1 MKRTVNTSTAA
12 SHFFR
17 LNLFFLFFSIA
28 WLAQAQPKSQINT
41 SQTPTG
47 RYSSHNISGAVQWAD
62 SIISQLTLEE
72 KIGQLCIYTLAL
84 DESRSNLNLLE
95 TVIQKYKVGG
105 LLFSGGN
112 VQTQARLT
120 NRAQAMS
127 RVPLLITFDGE
138 WGLAMRLKDTPD
150 FPRNGTLGCIT
161 DDRLLY
167 DYGQEVARQCR
178 ELGIQVNFAPVADV
192 NINPKNPVIGNR
204 SFGELPENVA
214 HKTVAYA
221 QGLESGG
228 IISVAKHFPGH
239 GDTQSDSHHT
249 LPVLKIPRERLNQ
262 VELLPFRRYIESGLS
277 GIMVGHLSVPALDSL
292 ANRPASLSPSIVTE
306 LLKNEMK
313 FQGLVFTDALAMKG
327 VAGSSSV
334 CLDALKAGNDL
345 LLVPRSLR
353 HEIPAVLKAVQKGEL
368 SEAEIDRRCHKVLVY
383 KYLSGLSNLSRIQTE
398 GLTKRINDP
407 MSEQLIRRLYQAAV
421 TVIENPNQNLP
432 WYDTADSRIAL
443 VEIGHS
449 ESLTSLA
456 QSLTE
461 QKALVRR
468 FIVKPHDDRSRSRA
482 LCDSL
487 ATYDKVVV
495 AINTSKLAPY
505 QTYLYAMTS
514 DSRLTQAVF
523 VFFTSHKTLAACP
536 GMPRQQGAVVL
547 AHTSNHGIPERIGQ
561 ILTGQQTANGR
572 LAFRIG
578 NYYPAGSGVRVAPPQ
593 KPKSTY
599 RFTPQFNYSDYLRLT
614 ERIDS
619 IASLGIQQGAY
630 PGCQIAVWYQGQPL
644 YEQCYGTLDGNSS
657 HPVRPNTLYDLASL
671 TKTSATL
678 LAVMK
683 LYDMGAIRLSDRLS
697 QHLKWLEKT
706 DKRHITIRDV
716 LFHQSGLSPGLS
728 IYPVIID
735 PESYKGKLFSNQ
747 ITSQHK
753 VRLGN
758 RLWGNSQFRFL
769 PSVSPVPNDS
779 CLFPVCGNLWV
790 SPSLRTDIQ
799 QQIIEQ
805 PIRPRSYRYSDTG
818 FILLQFLVEELTGQ
832 PLNQFVD
839 SCFYHPMH
847 LSHTGYQPL
856 NWIPADSIAPS
867 AFDHFLRK
875 SELRGFVH
883 DETAAFMGGVAGHAG
898 LFSNAT
904 EQAMLYQMLLNGGVW
919 QGKRYLSEQTCRK
932 FTTTVSG
939 QSRRGLGFDR
949 PAPDPEKSPC
959 APSAPLSVYGH
970 TGFTGTC
977 SWTDPDKKLILVFL
991 SNRTYPD
998 ALNRTL
1004 LKLNIR
1010 SNLQQILYESGL

>member
-1 MKRTVNTSTAA
+1 MKGSINNRIIS
-12 SHFFR
+12 FFQAI
-17 LNLFFLFFSIA
+17 FLFLSLFQTDTV
-28 WLAQAQPKSQINT
+28 LALPT
-41 SQTPTG
+41 LQTNLPYQSTDP
-47 RYSSHNISGAVQWAD
+47 YPSHRISEAIQWAD

-72 KIGQLCIYTLAL
+72 KIGQLCIYTLGL
-84 DESRSNLNLLE
+84 DESKSNLNLLE

-112 VQTQARLT
+112 VQVQARLT

-138 WGLAMRLKDTPD
+138 WGLSMRLKNTPD
-150 FPRNGTLGCIT
+150 FPRNGILGCIT

-167 DYGQEVARQCR
+167 DYGQEIARQCR
-178 ELGIQVNFAPVADV
+178 ELGIQINFAPVADV

-214 HKTVAYA
+214 RKTVAYA

-228 IISVAKHFPGH
+228 ILSVAKHFPGH
-239 GDTQSDSHHT
+239 GDTESDSHHT
-249 LPVLKIPRERLNQ
+249 LPVLKISRERLNQ

-292 ANRPASLSPSIVTE
+292 SGRPASLSPCIVTD
-306 LLKNEMK
+306 LLKNEMR
-313 FQGLVFTDALAMKG
+313 FQGLIFTDALAMKG

-353 HEIPAVLKAVQKGEL
+353 HEIPAVVKAVQKGEL
-368 SEAEIDRRCHKVLVY
+368 PESEINRRCHKVLMY
-383 KYLSGLSNLSRIQTE
+383 KYLSGLSKPPRIQTE
-398 GLTKRINDP
+398 GLTKRLNDP
-407 MSEQLIRRLYQAAV
+407 VSEQLIRRLYQAAV
-421 TVIENPNQNLP
+421 TVIENHDQDLP
-432 WYDTADSRIAL
+432 WHDTADSRIAL
-443 VEIGHS
+443 VEIGNPAP
-449 ESLTSLA
+449 LTPLA
-456 QSLTE
+456 QSLTQ
-461 QKALVRR
+461 QKAQVSR
-468 FIVKPHDDRSRSRA
+468 FTVEPHSNRNHSRA

-487 ATYDKVVV
+487 ATYDKIII
-495 AINTSKLAPY
+495 AINTSKLTPY
-505 QTYLYAMTS
+505 RTFLHNMTA
-514 DSRLTQAVF
+514 DSRLAQAIF
-523 VFFTSHKTLAACP
+523 IFFTSYKTLATCP
-536 GMPRQQGAVVL
+536 GMPRQRGAVLL
-547 AHTSNHGIPERIGQ
+547 AHTSGYDIPERIGQ
-561 ILTGQQTANGR
+561 ILTGQQTADGR

-578 NYYPAGSGVRVAPPQ
+578 NYYPAGSGVRIAPPE
-593 KPKSTY
+593 KPKTTY
-599 RFTPQFNYSDYLRLT
+599 TFTPQFNYSDYLRLT

-619 IASLGIQQGAY
+619 IASLGVRQGAY
-630 PGCQIAVWYQGQPL
+630 PGCQIAIWYQGQPL
-644 YEQCYGTLDGNSS
+644 YEQCYGTLDGNAS
-657 HPVRPNTLYDLASL
+657 HPVCPNTLYDLASL

-678 LAVMK
+678 LAIMK
-683 LYDMGAIRLSDRLS
+683 LYDTGTIRLSDRLS
-697 QHLKWLEKT
+697 QHLKWLENT
-706 DKRHITIRDV
+706 DKQHITIRDV

-728 IYPVIID
+728 IYPVVID
-735 PESYKGKLFSNQ
+735 PDSYDGKLFSNKV
-747 ITSQHK
+747 TSKHK
-753 VRLGN
+753 TQLGN
-758 RLWGNSQFRFL
+758 RLWGNSQFSFL
-769 PSVSPVPNDS
+769 PSVSSVPNDS
-779 CLFPVCGNLWV
+779 CQLPICNNLWA
-790 SPSLRTDIQ
+790 SPSLRTNIR

-805 PIRPRSYRYSDTG
+805 AVRPRSYRYSDTG

-839 SCFYHPMH
+839 SCFYRPMH
-847 LSHTGYQPL
+847 LNHTGYQPL

-919 QGKRYLSEQTCRK
+919 QGKRYLSEQACRK

-949 PAPDPEKSPC
+949 PDPDPEKSPC
-959 APSAPLSVYGH
+959 APSVPLSVYGH

-977 SWTDPDKKLILVFL
+977 VWSDPDKKLILVFL

-998 ALNRTL
+998 ARNRTL